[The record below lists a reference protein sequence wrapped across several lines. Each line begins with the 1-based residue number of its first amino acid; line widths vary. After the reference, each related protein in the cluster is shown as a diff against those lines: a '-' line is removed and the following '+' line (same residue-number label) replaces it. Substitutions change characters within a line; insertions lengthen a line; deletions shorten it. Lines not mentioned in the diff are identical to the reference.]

1 MENVLNFGLFLLFAF
16 TPLIVLL
23 VIEMIDNYINK

>member
-16 TPLIVLL
+16 TPLVVFL

>member
-1 MENVLNFGLFLLFAF
+1 MESVLNFGLFLLFAF
-16 TPLIVLL
+16 TPLVVLL

>member
-1 MENVLNFGLFLLFAF
+1 MENVLNFGLALLFTF
-16 TPLIVLL
+16 TPLIILL